1 MRQLMDHIDK
11 HKRVEEDQQQGK
23 GKAKIAPSNRRDFR
37 LERYNNSQP
46 MRDFVGHTS
55 HPSV

>member
-1 MRQLMDHIDK
+1 MDRIDK

-23 GKAKIAPSNRRDFR
+23 GKAKIARSNRRDFR